1 MMRMKVFKN
10 VELDMDASGA
20 TDDDL
25 VDHHNDTKKKIII
38 CPCCG
43 VLFDP
48 KTKEL
53 QVITFSRRY
62 KRSNRTVYDGG
73 SNTTEQKKGKKLD
86 AVIDGKKTVSFGQKN
101 AFSDFTLH
109 KD

>member
-1 MMRMKVFKN
+1 MIRMKVFKN
-10 VELDMDASGA
+10 VELDMDASTA

-25 VDHHNDTKKKIII
+25 INQSNDTKKKIII

-62 KRSNRTVYDGG
+62 KRSNRIVYNGG
-73 SNTTEQKKGKKLD
+73 SNTTEQKKGEE
-86 AVIDGKKTVSFGQKN
+86 ARR
-101 AFSDFTLH
+101 SD
-109 KD
+109 